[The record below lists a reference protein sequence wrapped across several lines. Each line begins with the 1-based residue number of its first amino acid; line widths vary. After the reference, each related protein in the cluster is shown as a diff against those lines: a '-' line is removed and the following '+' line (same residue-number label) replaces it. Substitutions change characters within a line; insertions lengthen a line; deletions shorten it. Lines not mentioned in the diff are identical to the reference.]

1 MHLEGNINS
10 SSIHVFW
17 YNMYRIEVNRIS
29 MNGTGHFVLLSYD
42 FQFEFVA
49 KQKEIIRP
57 QTQFANA
64 QCQFDKK
71 LVPGFGGVGGRRQG
85 IHLKG

>member
-17 YNMYRIEVNRIS
+17 YNMYRIEVNSIS

-42 FQFEFVA
+42 FQLSL
-49 KQKEIIRP
+49 KQNKERSKDHRRSSKRSMSIR
-57 QTQFANA
+57 
-64 QCQFDKK
+64 
-71 LVPGFGGVGGRRQG
+71 
-85 IHLKG
+85 